1 MKIIKL
7 FAFRSM
13 RCIDLE
19 WYEKMEEM
27 STSRHLLMLL
37 ELLKWMG
44 ARLVSIEVK
53 TRTKETTWQPE
64 INSRCN
70 L

>member
-1 MKIIKL
+1 
-7 FAFRSM
+7 M